1 MPTPNPVLS
10 LAEANA
16 QLLLKLADIW
26 RGSAEGYVRIA
37 SGAASTFAGQALRA
51 AGGGSAGA
59 LTDDQVG
66 IVDALGGAQAA
77 AFAATT
83 TALEDWRS
91 TYVKALSEIM
101 DPARAIAS
109 FPAMGIFRTMS
120 TPADLGATLP
130 TQADKPGAAA

>member
-1 MPTPNPVLS
+1 MPDPNPVLS

-51 AGGGSAGA
+51 GGGSAGA

-66 IVDALGGAQAA
+66 LVDALGGAQAA

-120 TPADLGATLP
+120 PPGDLGATAS
-130 TQADKPGAAA
+130 TQADKPGAAV

>member
-1 MPTPNPVLS
+1 MADPNPLLS

-26 RGSAEGYVRIA
+26 RGSTEGYVRIA
-37 SGAASTFAGQALRA
+37 SGAASTFAGQALQA
-51 AGGGSAGA
+51 GGGGSASA

-66 IVDALGGAQAA
+66 LVDALGGTQAA

-109 FPAMGIFRTMS
+109 LPAMGIFWTLS
-120 TPADLGATLP
+120 PPSDLGATGS
-130 TQADKPGAAA
+130 TQADKPGAAV